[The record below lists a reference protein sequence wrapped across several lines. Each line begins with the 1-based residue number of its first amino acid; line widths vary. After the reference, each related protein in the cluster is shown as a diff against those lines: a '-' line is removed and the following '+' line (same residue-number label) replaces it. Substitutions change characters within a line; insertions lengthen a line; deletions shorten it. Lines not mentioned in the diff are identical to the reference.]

1 MAPNTRANITI
12 DDFLGMAT
20 NTGRLAVEQTAMVA
34 AVQVNLRSV
43 AMNEMS
49 TRPGLR
55 RVTYDELEEQ

>member
-1 MAPNTRANITI
+1 MTPTTRATVVI
-12 DDFLGMAT
+12 DDFLGLAS

-55 RVTYDELEEQ
+55 RVTYDELESQ